1 MLHHRRLGPFLG
13 LSHHWAGGRAGGR
26 SVGRSVARACAASN
40 RRLLGSPD
48 LRRHSQLECTCAIAS
63 EGAQTAHKN
72 STARDE
78 RNSPHPK
85 GEERQARAGAFRVMG
100 CDAIDCVRPNLKFR
114 WAEKPRYFSNL
125 FSRAHAREKFTRIS
139 SSCGA
144 QKHRASNSLTYGED
158 AHVRNREFAQQSLLL
173 HLTSSKLRRR
183 YGSRTSDD
191 SDDDAVLMAQT
202 SRGSPFVLAGSLGAR
217 SSAAPVSCTTRRL
230 TERPRKKKMY
240 VPRTKNLGSHT
251 S

>member
-1 MLHHRRLGPFLG
+1 M
-13 LSHHWAGGRAGGR
+13 SNC
-26 SVGRSVARACAASN
+26 ACAASN

-125 FSRAHAREKFTRIS
+125 FSRAHAREKLARIS

-158 AHVRNREFAQQSLLL
+158 ARVRNREFAQQSLLL

-183 YGSRTSDD
+183 PVLCAYEDGEGSKECSVLRTKDFRGTHARRFC
-191 SDDDAVLMAQT
+191 DACCA
-202 SRGSPFVLAGSLGAR
+202 SGSPRGA
-217 SSAAPVSCTTRRL
+217 RRL
-230 TERPRKKKMY
+230 TERPRK
-240 VPRTKNLGSHT
+240 
-251 S
+251 